1 MSLFSFLSKP
11 AWQSRNAAKR
21 AEAVAHSRE
30 PALLPELPQILRN
43 DPDASVRRAA
53 LERVDDLTLVA
64 DRMSNDADAGLR
76 ERARARL
83 VDLLAGSAPIAE
95 RRRAL
100 GLVEEQALLEQVAKR
115 APEAELRAAALERC
129 TRLGFIADRVLEDSD
144 AELRLALLTRVTATQ
159 TLERLAAHAR
169 TRDKRLY
176 RAIRERL
183 DADKYAAGEV
193 QALIAKA
200 EALCLSLEQQLRHPD
215 AATAEMVAK
224 AEGDWPALRT
234 KIDERFDRRF
244 EGAVQ
249 TLKAALHAISHIGE
263 ETPAAE
269 AADEAATASPEPATE
284 SLPVMAEA
292 VAAAPDTRLADLC
305 ARAEALDDSVP
316 AADLD
321 ALERRWHNA
330 WQDSS
335 GIADAE
341 TLETTFRSRM
351 ATLRERIK
359 AQDAALDEARK
370 LALTAIEK
378 AAKAV
383 EDGQLSAA
391 RAARAEARSAIDA
404 LPASAARAFNRQLS
418 ELEPGIEKL
427 SRWQRWSDNKV
438 RLRLCE
444 DIEAL
449 IGSGMHPD
457 ALANR
462 VAELKQAW
470 KRIDDSEADPG
481 APVTESGLAKRFRFL
496 CHKALEPAR
505 GYFEKRKEVRGKR
518 SEDFGAFI
526 ERARAELAAES
537 TEVSQLVTLKRE
549 AGDRLRRADEV
560 DPRQR
565 GEIGKQL
572 KQLMEACSAAI
583 DARFNAVAEEK
594 QKLINQL
601 RRQLAHAELDAAL
614 DLAKSAQKRWQTLGK
629 GSHKTDQAL
638 WQEFRE
644 LVDPLFNQRNEEL
657 KAVDAERDAERAS
670 AQALIDELKTV
681 VEGELDATHVEAQ
694 IERIESAWR
703 ADPKRP
709 RELER
714 SFDAA
719 VARAQKSAAERRA
732 AELGAREQQAVTLAQ
747 TLDGIEADWLQG
759 ADVTAG
765 LTEVQSA
772 LAGLDSTLVSSLGTR
787 LTRLTQASDDGRRQ
801 LTSAQLAEAEKLL
814 LEYEFLAGVDSPAEQ
829 QAARMNL
836 QVEKL
841 SARMSSGQSTDP
853 KTERAALD
861 MRWWSTG
868 PISLEDRERL
878 AARRQRALEALGG

>member
-43 DPDASVRRAA
+43 DPDAPVRRAA
-53 LERVDDLTLVA
+53 LERIDDLTLIA
-64 DRMSNDADAGLR
+64 DRMSNDADAGVR
-76 ERARARL
+76 DRARARL
-83 VDLLAGSAPIAE
+83 IDLLAGSAPIAE

-144 AELRLALLTRVTATQ
+144 ADLRLALLARVTATP

-200 EALCLSLEQQLRHPD
+200 EALCLSLEQLLRHPD
-215 AATAEMVAK
+215 AGTAELVAR
-224 AEGDWPALRT
+224 AEAEWPSLRA

-244 EGAVQ
+244 DGAVQ
-249 TLKAALHAISHIGE
+249 TLKAALSAIERIGE
-263 ETPAAE
+263 EPPVVETLAE
-269 AADEAATASPEPATE
+269 LQTE
-284 SLPVMAEA
+284 SSDAQSEMPESEAEA
-292 VAAAPDTRLADLC
+292 VSTASDSILEDLC
-305 ARAEALDDSVP
+305 ARVEALDDSAP
-316 AADLD
+316 TADLD
-321 ALERRWHNA
+321 ALERRWQSA

-335 GIADAE
+335 KTAEAE
-341 TLETTFRSRM
+341 TLQASFQARIVI
-351 ATLRERIK
+351 LRESAK
-359 AQDAALDEARK
+359 AHEARLEQGRV
-370 LALTAIEK
+370 LALKTIE
-378 AAKAV
+378 ATAKAI

-391 RAARAEARSAIDA
+391 RAARAQARSAIES
-404 LPASAARAFNRQLS
+404 LPASAARALNRQLS

-438 RLRLCE
+438 RVRLCE
-444 DIEAL
+444 DVEAL

-462 VAELKQAW
+462 VTELKQAW
-470 KRIDDSEADPG
+470 KRIDDSETDPG
-481 APVTESGLAKRFRFL
+481 TPVAESGLGKRFRFL

-518 SEDFGAFI
+518 SEDFGVFI
-526 ERARAELAAES
+526 EQARAALAAES

-572 KQLMEACSAAI
+572 KQLMEACSAAV

-670 AQALIDELKTV
+670 AQALIDELKSV
-681 VEGELDATHVEAQ
+681 AESDLDAAHIDAQ
-694 IERIESAWR
+694 IGRIESDWR
-703 ADPKRP
+703 ADPKRA

-719 VARAQKSAAERRA
+719 VTAAQKSAAKRRS
-732 AELGAREQQAVTLAQ
+732 AELTAREQHAVELAEK
-747 TLDGIEADWLQG
+747 LDAMEAEWLQG
-759 ADVTAG
+759 RDMAADLGAAKA
-765 LTEVQSA
+765 A
-772 LAGLDSTLVSSLGTR
+772 LAGLDSTLGGSLGLR
-787 LTRLTQASDDGRRQ
+787 LIRLEQAGAGDRAE
-801 LTSAQLAEAEKLL
+801 LTSQQLAEAEKLL
-814 LEYEFLAGVDSPAEQ
+814 LEYEFLAGVDSPAEH

-853 KTERAALD
+853 KAERAALD

-868 PISLEDRERL
+868 PITAADRERL

>member
-43 DPDASVRRAA
+43 DPDAPVRRAA
-53 LERVDDLTLVA
+53 LERIDDLTLVA
-64 DRMSNDADAGLR
+64 DRMSNDADAGVR

-100 GLVEEQALLEQVAKR
+100 GLVEEQALLEQVARR
-115 APEAELRAAALERC
+115 APEADLRAAALERC

-144 AELRLALLTRVTATQ
+144 ADLRLVLLARVTATP

-183 DADKYAAGEV
+183 DADKYAAGEA
-193 QALIAKA
+193 QALVAKA
-200 EALCLSLEQQLRHPD
+200 EALCLGLEQQLRHPD
-215 AATAEMVAK
+215 AGTVELLTRAE
-224 AEGDWPALRT
+224 AEWPALRA

-263 ETPAAE
+263 EAPIAEAATEAPAETPEPAAE
-269 AADEAATASPEPATE
+269 
-284 SLPVMAEA
+284 SLPLVAEP

-305 ARAEALDDSVP
+305 ARAEALDQTAP
-316 AADLD
+316 TADLD
-321 ALERRWHNA
+321 ALERRWHSA
-330 WQDSS
+330 WQDNP
-335 GIADAE
+335 GGAE
-341 TLETTFRSRM
+341 AEVLQAAFQARM
-351 ATLRERIK
+351 ATLRESAK
-359 AQDAALDEARK
+359 AHEAELEQARALASK
-370 LALTAIEK
+370 AIEK

-444 DIEAL
+444 DVEAL

-481 APVTESGLAKRFRFL
+481 APVSESGLAKRFRFL

-526 ERARAELAAES
+526 ERAREELAADS
-537 TEVSQLVTLKRE
+537 TEVSQLLTLKRE

-614 DLAKSAQKRWQTLGK
+614 DLAKAAQKRWQTLGK

-638 WQEFRE
+638 WQEFRD
-644 LVDPLFNQRNEEL
+644 LIDPLFNQRNEEL

-681 VEGELDATHVEAQ
+681 ADSELDATHVEAE

-714 SFDAA
+714 GYDAA
-719 VARAQKSAAERRA
+719 LTAAQKSAARRRS
-732 AELGAREQQAVTLAQ
+732 AELAAREQHAVELAQ
-747 TLDGIEADWLQG
+747 KLDAIEADWLQG
-759 ADVTAG
+759 TDAAAA
-765 LTEVQSA
+765 LAEVQSA
-772 LAGLDSTLVSSLGTR
+772 LSGLDSTLVGSLGLR
-787 LTRLTQASDDGRRQ
+787 LARLQQSSDDSRQ
-801 LTSAQLAEAEKLL
+801 LLTSQQLAEAEKLL
-814 LEYEFLAGVDSPAEQ
+814 LEYELLAGVDSPAEQ

-853 KTERAALD
+853 RTERAALD

-868 PISLEDRERL
+868 PIGSEDRKRL
-878 AARRQRALEALGG
+878 AARRQRALETLGG